1 MPTEQQFHQ
10 NIYDKTGQQKSS
22 IIGKLH
28 KLPTNMVHY
37 KYTEWFAT
45 VKPMCMNEQ
54 LCRNEPLCRN
64 EAFD

>member
-1 MPTEQQFHQ
+1 
-10 NIYDKTGQQKSS
+10 
-22 IIGKLH
+22 
-28 KLPTNMVHY
+28 MVHY